1 MYQQEEWKI
10 IKEFPK
16 YQVSNKGRIKS
27 ITKGKEYILSPYYKN
42 GYLIVSL
49 CKKTPKGKESIR
61 KDKRVHRIV
70 AQYFCD
76 NYTSKCEVH
85 HKDLNRSNNNSDNL
99 LCLTQQEHRKLHKE
113 LRREQL
119 KKKLEQAKG
128 KDNGG
133 C

>member
-27 ITKGKEYILSPYYKN
+27 ITNNSEYILSPYYKK

-76 NYTSKCEVH
+76 NYTDKCEVH
-85 HKDLNRSNNNSDNL
+85 HKDLKRSNNNSDNL
-99 LCLTQQEHRKLHKE
+99 LCLTPQEHRKLHKE
-113 LRREQL
+113 LRKKELQ
-119 KKKLEQAKG
+119 KKLEQAKE
-128 KDNGG
+128 KNNVG